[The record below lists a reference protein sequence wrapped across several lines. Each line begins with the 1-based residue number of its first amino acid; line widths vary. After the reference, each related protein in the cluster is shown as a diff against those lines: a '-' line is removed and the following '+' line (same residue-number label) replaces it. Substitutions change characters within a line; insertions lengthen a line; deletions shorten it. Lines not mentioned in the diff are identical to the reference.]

1 MDVNR
6 WIYDPRRGLH
16 RDTRNPSVNS
26 ENQKRHNM
34 EETKKNNDL
43 GKKQSW
49 DDAEDEIFSTTSKAS
64 SSSENRV
71 VKTLF
76 GEESNSISPKNL
88 FVDDLFKKIDRDTI
102 IQRLREC
109 GYQKKPN
116 SSKEYLFKR
125 LLEYANERN
134 LSIHDV
140 LERSPILTP
149 SGSVDGTTKRTYLTP
164 TMNKSTQTVEL
175 SEKKEIVSSWNMICY
190 RTVL

>member
-1 MDVNR
+1 
-6 WIYDPRRGLH
+6 
-16 RDTRNPSVNS
+16 
-26 ENQKRHNM
+26 M

-109 GYQKKPN
+109 GYQKKPS

-134 LSIHDV
+134 LSMHDL
-140 LERSPILTP
+140 LETKLHQSPIFTP
-149 SGSVDGTTKRTYLTP
+149 SGSVDGTPKMRLTP
-164 TMNKSTQTVEL
+164 TMNKSTQTGEL
-175 SEKKEIVSSWNMICY
+175 SERKEIVSNWNMICY

>member
-1 MDVNR
+1 
-6 WIYDPRRGLH
+6 
-16 RDTRNPSVNS
+16 
-26 ENQKRHNM
+26 M

-76 GEESNSISPKNL
+76 GEESKSTSPKNL
-88 FVDDLFKKIDRDTI
+88 FDDDLFKKIDRDTI

-109 GYQKKPN
+109 NYQKKPS
-116 SSKEYLFKR
+116 SSKEYLFKL

-140 LERSPILTP
+140 LERKLHQSPIFTP

-164 TMNKSTQTVEL
+164 TMNKSTQTAEL
-175 SEKKEIVSSWNMICY
+175 SERKEIVSNWNMICY